1 MAAFMM
7 KLHLEKD
14 AQTFTMGAERL
25 ENARNESES
34 AAALDAYLAEHTV
47 LREISGEETDGIAN
61 NLYIADNLWTP
72 AIDADLTVGFL
83 VPRRIFLVSEDDAGC
98 ELLAWMADGEDWLP
112 ASVNYAAYCGKFFER
127 VDTTEAMVYAM
138 LEVYDHPGDDRY
150 DIERHTLQRLENR
163 CKDVDIWRITRKK
176 ELRAEFFLT
185 EKNTGRRL
193 VFHSPAA
200 MEKALEKMLKTVLSK
215 ETEALAHDTEF
226 SLSCNFNKRLKGVL
240 RVFEGSEEAWRQ
252 WEEDAAAPQNEYTD
266 ADFQKILEGNRGEVK
281 GENLYEKYLWDFRSV
296 NHQKRNDLF
305 EEMSQTYDDHL
316 TSHAKGKKMR
326 WEKEAAMWRLP
337 DQPEKIRGMMLGFAV
352 GDALGVPVEFSSR
365 EERDADPVAEMRSGG
380 CWKQPA
386 GTWSDDT
393 SLTLA
398 TMESIARLGGF
409 IDYTDIMN
417 NFLRWYREGAFTA
430 TGEVFDVGNAT
441 EKAIERFN
449 LECLEICSGT
459 SPVECGSDDERDN
472 GNGALMR
479 ILPIAAYQSYKE
491 GNFCCNNRAAL
502 VFHNASRL
510 THAHPRSQVACGI
523 YSMIASELLHGASSL
538 QEGIGL
544 GLRQALI
551 YYCDVLQ
558 PPNYCRSTRFPSL
571 RQEAKET
578 YRRLWRQFMT
588 GMLPTREEIRSTPY
602 VVDTLEAALW
612 CLLTTTSYREAVLAA
627 VNLGG
632 DTDTVAAVTGGLA
645 GIFYG
650 PDAIPEE
657 WLTVLKKRDEIEELC
672 RKFCCIYGKLETDWH
687 RLHGVDLPN
696 TGSHVWIHIGL
707 DAEGYVDPDEYYSED
722 TLPAV
727 FDGERF
733 VCDNDPYEIEEY
745 RISQVLSWRYA
756 SRQEED
762 EKDEN

>member
-14 AQTFTMGAERL
+14 AQTFTMDAERL
-25 ENARNESES
+25 ANVQSESES
-34 AAALDAYLAEHTV
+34 DAALNAYLAEHPV
-47 LREISGEETDGIAN
+47 LREISGEETDGITN

-72 AIDADLTVGFL
+72 DIDAELAVGFL
-83 VPRRIFLVSEDDAGC
+83 VPRRIFLVSKNGAGC
-98 ELLAWMADGEDWLP
+98 ELLAWMADGEVWLP
-112 ASVNYAAYCGKFFER
+112 AAVNYVAYGGKFFER
-127 VDTTEAMVYAM
+127 VDKTEPMVYAM
-138 LEVYDHPGDDRY
+138 LEVYDQPNDERY
-150 DIERHTLQRLENR
+150 YIERHTLQRMENR
-163 CKDVDIWRITRKK
+163 QSDMDIWRAARKK
-176 ELRAEFFLT
+176 ELRAAFCLA
-185 EKNTGRRL
+185 EKNSGRKL
-193 VFHSPAA
+193 VFCSPD
-200 MEKALEKMLKTVLSK
+200 ALKKSLDKMLQTVLSR
-215 ETEALAHDTEF
+215 ETESLSHDTEF
-226 SLSCNFNKRLKGVL
+226 VLSCNFNQWLKGSL
-240 RVFEGSEEAWRQ
+240 RVFEGDEEEWRQ
-252 WEEDAAAPQNEYTD
+252 WEEDAAAPENEYTD
-266 ADFQKILEGNRGEVK
+266 EDFQKIFEGKREEVE
-281 GENLYEKYLWDFRSV
+281 GENLYQKYLEEFRSV
-296 NHQKRNDLF
+296 NLQKRQDLLGTL
-305 EEMSQTYDDHL
+305 ETAYDDYL
-316 TSHAKGKKMR
+316 TSHAKGKKPR
-326 WEKEAAMWRLP
+326 SEKEAAMWTLP
-337 DQPEKIRGMMLGFAV
+337 DQPKKIRGMMLGFAV

-380 CWKQPA
+380 CWEQPA

-409 IDYTDIMN
+409 IDYTDIMG
-417 NFLRWYREGAFTA
+417 NFLRWYREDAFTA
-430 TGEVFDVGNAT
+430 TGKRFDVGGT
-441 EKAIERFN
+441 TQKAIERYER
-449 LECLEICSGT
+449 ECLDGYA
-459 SPVECGSDDERDN
+459 SPVECGGDDERDN
-472 GNGALMR
+472 GNGSLMR

-491 GNFCCNNRAAL
+491 GNYFCCNGAAL

-510 THAHPRSQVACGI
+510 THAHPRSQVACSI

-551 YYCDVLQ
+551 YYCDVLR
-558 PPNYCRSTRFPSL
+558 PPEFRSTNRLLSL
-571 RQEAKET
+571 QQEAKET

-588 GMLPTREEIRSTPY
+588 GTLPTREEIRSTPY

-657 WLTVLKKRDEIEELC
+657 WLAALKKRDEIEELC
-672 RKFCCIYGKLETDWH
+672 RKFRCIYGKLETDWH
-687 RLHGVDLPN
+687 LLYGVDLPN

-707 DAEGYVDPDEYYSED
+707 DEDGYPDPDEYYSED

-727 FDGERF
+727 FNGDRF
-733 VCDNDPYEIEEY
+733 VCENDPYETEEY

-756 SRQEED
+756 SKQE
-762 EKDEN
+762 N